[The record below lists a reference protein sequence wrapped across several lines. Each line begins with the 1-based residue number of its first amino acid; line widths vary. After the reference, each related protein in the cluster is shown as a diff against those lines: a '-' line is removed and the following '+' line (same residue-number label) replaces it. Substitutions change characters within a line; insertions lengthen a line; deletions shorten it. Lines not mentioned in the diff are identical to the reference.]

1 MGKKIFEQGCM
12 LVLGGAKSGK
22 SRFSMDV
29 CNTLHRQRI
38 FLATAQAL
46 DREMEKRIL
55 RHRAERGS
63 GWLTVEEPIEIAST
77 IRTMDQQDTVILVDC
92 LTLWLNNL
100 FMKYGE
106 DGKEIERYIEEFVSR
121 LSDARGALVIV
132 SNEVG
137 MGIVPENGLSRR
149 YRDAAGILNQRVAGA
164 AAVVVAI
171 LAGQPLVLKD
181 LR

>member
-1 MGKKIFEQGCM
+1 MVKNQFERGCM

-22 SRFSMDV
+22 SRFAMDV
-29 CNTLHRQRI
+29 CNALDRKRI

-46 DREMEKRIL
+46 DREMEERIL

-77 IRTMDQQDTVILVDC
+77 IRTMDKPDTVILVDC

-106 DGKEIERYIEEFVSR
+106 EGEKIDTNIDDLVSQ
-121 LSDARGALVIV
+121 LSHVQGAVLVV

-137 MGIVPENGLSRR
+137 MGIVPENELSRK
-149 YRDAAGILNQRVAGA
+149 YRDTAGLLNQRVAGA
-164 AAVVVAI
+164 ATRVVAI

-181 LR
+181 LG